1 LIAADEET
9 IAGAQ
14 PQTLSPLVAML
25 GLPAAREVDV
35 LNEVNA
41 ETYWERSDL
50 FDMALDLTAGRR
62 GLEALGKVIRQWI
75 THLLSIEVEI
85 EALTEAADVNLIWYV
100 GLDAEATTI
109 GDALW
114 NDEELEQSARERII
128 GLYRLTVRD
137 AEIVLDKARGEPIYL
152 ILAMTPDRMLRMKPQ
167 NLVTGLPIA
176 HFGGSAVNVVPAL
189 AKIAVGIV
197 VARRKADSP
206 WIDFTW
212 KPVAALAGLP
222 DAAPW
227 TVLSQDPDGVT
238 FYAGAAE
245 IELYRTETT
254 NYRDNLGSSAPM
266 LWVALRQT
274 GVDPPYEVFAVTADP
289 AEGEAWTEA
298 GSDLVDVVP
307 MPETVRAT
315 IDAFVAE
322 HHVERVFHK
331 RQRDRADPEALARRG
346 PMQQERDE

>member
-1 LIAADEET
+1 
-9 IAGAQ
+9 
-14 PQTLSPLVAML
+14 
-25 GLPAAREVDV
+25 
-35 LNEVNA
+35 
-41 ETYWERSDL
+41 
-50 FDMALDLTAGRR
+50 
-62 GLEALGKVIRQWI
+62 
-75 THLLSIEVEI
+75 
-85 EALTEAADVNLIWYV
+85 
-100 GLDAEATTI
+100 
-109 GDALW
+109 
-114 NDEELEQSARERII
+114 
-128 GLYRLTVRD
+128 
-137 AEIVLDKARGEPIYL
+137 
-152 ILAMTPDRMLRMKPQ
+152 
-167 NLVTGLPIA
+167 
-176 HFGGSAVNVVPAL
+176 
-189 AKIAVGIV
+189 
-197 VARRKADSP
+197 
-206 WIDFTW
+206 
-212 KPVAALAGLP
+212 
-222 DAAPW
+222 
-227 TVLSQDPDGVT
+227 VLSQEPDGVT

-274 GVDPPYEVFAVTADP
+274 GVEPPYEVFAVTADP